1 MCGTVKA
8 KIQLLLLRQKE
19 KDQNPK
25 IKEMFPETHDNSES
39 LKKWMSIALKLKN
52 EGKSEEKVTEKV
64 AEKGKEDKVKGKETE
79 SDHSKEHKHY
89 RLVSGVYE
97 NRNLEQICC
106 IDNEKTGTQAAIWS
120 DSTHK
125 QVRYSTLQY
134 VLVHFVTCYICILC
148 THD

>member
-8 KIQLLLLRQKE
+8 KIQLLLLRQSE

-64 AEKGKEDKVKGKETE
+64 VEKGKEDKVKGKETE

-125 QVRYSTLQY
+125 QVTYSTAQY
-134 VLVHFVTCYICILC
+134 FLFIIHYS
-148 THD
+148 